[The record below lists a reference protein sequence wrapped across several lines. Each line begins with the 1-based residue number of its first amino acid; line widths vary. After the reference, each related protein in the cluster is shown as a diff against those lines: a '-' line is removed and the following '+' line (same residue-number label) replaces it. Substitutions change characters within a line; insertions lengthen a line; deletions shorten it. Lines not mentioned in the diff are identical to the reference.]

1 MRREGLPGPARF
13 RAFLTSSPAAVVP
26 YSRCR
31 SQVRPSCARCTLGRW
46 TRRRRTR
53 SCATL
58 CTAATWR
65 TSRCGGGRR
74 AALTLE
80 RDHTYLTR
88 PLGGGPRPGR
98 TQIVAEKQCAFV
110 SFLSAEEANAYFNWA
125 TASPPLLRGRQ
136 VRIGWGKPSSLSP
149 EVAAAASRG
158 ATRKVYIGGVRRGL
172 RGLGRVWGLGRAC
185 GLGRA
190 WGLGRA
196 CGFGR
201 E

>member
-1 MRREGLPGPARF
+1 MPIAGPPELR
-13 RAFLTSSPAAVVP
+13 TV
-26 YSRCR
+26 YIG
-31 SQVRPSCARCTLGRW
+31 QVDPET
-46 TRRRRTR
+46 TYEE
-53 SCATL
+53 L
-58 CTAATWR
+58 CNIVHGGNLENVKV
-65 TSRCGGGRR
+65 GGGRR
-74 AALTLE
+74 AALTLG
-80 RDHTYLTR
+80 RDHTYLTW
-88 PLGGGPRPGR
+88 PLAGGPRPGH
-98 TQIVAEKQCAFV
+98 TQIVAETQCAFV